1 MYPHATF
8 EARVSLSMRTL
19 LLPDPGV
26 EKKYR
31 PRGWELYYRLSH
43 LQHDRAFEVA
53 RWIGDSH
60 SWVIKLDHDGVA
72 LPPPISKASLPLSR
86 DPCYA
91 TSWTIQHGDTFN
103 PPSPSIFVQKHP
115 SLFYGFVVQY
125 PLWPSVVKDIK
136 ISSLKRWTTSGE

>member
-8 EARVSLSMRTL
+8 EARDSLSMRSL

-31 PRGWELYYRLSH
+31 SRGWELYYRLSH

-60 SWVIKLDHDGVA
+60 SWVIKLDRDGVA
-72 LPPPISKASLPLSR
+72 LPPPINKASLPLSR

-103 PPSPSIFVQKHP
+103 SPSPSIFVQKHP
-115 SLFYGFVVQY
+115 SLSYGYVVQY
-125 PLWPSVVKDIK
+125 PLWSSVVKDLK
-136 ISSLKRWTTSGE
+136 ISPMKRRNTSGE